1 MYVTPSKPSKHAA
14 GKARSTKSTKTI
26 RLKFIVI
33 TEQDGDSYHAFCPA
47 FKGLHADGTT
57 EKKAVRNAANAAAVY
72 IESLIAHGEPLPL
85 GPYCSVPEEEQIP
98 TVPRGA
104 LLHYLEL
111 QWPSLSMSGIS

>member
-1 MYVTPSKPSKHAA
+1 MYVTASKPRKHADR
-14 GKARSTKSTKTI
+14 ARAPKTI
-26 RLKFIVI
+26 RLKFTVI

-47 FKGLHADGTT
+47 FKGLHADGATA
-57 EKKAVRNAANAAAVY
+57 KKAVRNAANAAVVY
-72 IESLIAHGEPLPL
+72 IESLIAHGEPLPI
-85 GPYCSVPEEEQIP
+85 GPYCSVHEEQIP

>member
-1 MYVTPSKPSKHAA
+1 MYVTHSKPSKHAA
-14 GKARSTKSTKTI
+14 DKARSTKPAKVI
-26 RLKFIVI
+26 RLRFTVIV
-33 TEQDGDSYHAFCPA
+33 EPDGQSYHAFCPA
-47 FKGLHADGTT
+47 FKGLHVDGTT

-72 IESLIAHGEPLPL
+72 IESLITNGEPLPL
-85 GPYCSVPEEEQIP
+85 GPYCSVHQEEQIP